1 MGWVERGFLNAIMK
15 ERELLYEYGEGK
27 GTNGAPVFSV
37 SEFVEYV
44 NIALGQRRV
53 SVSGEI
59 SGYRLNQG
67 KWVFFDLKDTDS
79 TIGCFAA
86 SWNLHA
92 ALEDGM
98 EVVVHGFPRV
108 YGKSG
113 KFSITVDFVELKGEG
128 ALRRA
133 FELTK
138 KTLEHEGLFTPE
150 RKRPL
155 PQFPEKIGI
164 IASRESAAY
173 TDFLRI
179 INARMHG
186 LEIFLYHVRVQGEGA
201 VGDIVRAFEWF
212 NERGMQEGIESL
224 ALVRG
229 GGSLEDL
236 QAFNSESVAR
246 AVFGSRIP
254 VICGVGHERDESLA
268 DYAADVRAA
277 TPTHAASLIVPDQE
291 QLSETLCDDV
301 RGFQRSC
308 GHFLEW
314 YGTRIRTDTLVV
326 HQTLSGELSR
336 MTALVH
342 AFSLSDERVRATVDT
357 LSTRCSTLAATLHAG
372 MTSVCAQRVQL
383 CTFLTRTVE
392 LMNPLTLLKRGYTI
406 VKRNGTLVARRKGL
420 RAGDRLTVTFADGVI
435 TAEIQQ
441 L

>member
-1 MGWVERGFLNAIMK
+1 MK
-15 ERELLYEYGEGK
+15 ERKLLYEYDEGS
-27 GTNGAPVFSV
+27 GTTGVPIFSV

-67 KWVFFDLKDTDS
+67 KWIFFDLKDTNS

-98 EVVVHGFPRV
+98 EVVVHGVPRV
-108 YGKSG
+108 YAKSG

-138 KTLEHEGLFTPE
+138 KKLEQEGLFAAE

-155 PQFPEKIGI
+155 SQFPEKIGI

-179 INARMHG
+179 VNARMHG
-186 LEIFLYHVRVQGEGA
+186 LQIFLYHVRVQGEGA
-201 VGDIVRAFEWF
+201 VGDIVGAFEWF
-212 NERGMQEGIESL
+212 NERGVQEGIESL

-254 VICGVGHERDESLA
+254 VVCGVGHERDESLA

-291 QLSETLCDDV
+291 QLSEALRDDA
-301 RGFQRSC
+301 RGLQRSF
-308 GHFLEW
+308 GHLLEW

-326 HQTLSGELSR
+326 HQTLRGELSR
-336 MTALVH
+336 TIALVH
-342 AFSLSDERVRATVDT
+342 AFSLSGERVRATVDT

-372 MTSVCAQRVQL
+372 MTSASTQRNQSCA
-383 CTFLTRTVE
+383 FLTRTIE

-406 VKRNGTLVARRKGL
+406 VKRNGALVARRKGL
-420 RAGDRLTVTFADGVI
+420 RAGDRLTVTFADGMI
-435 TAEIQQ
+435 TTDIQHV
-441 L
+441 